1 MAAVPCSVEL
11 HRSSST
17 QLEWYFHRKHAHYKV
32 QMYNNKKKA
41 LKNLMDR
48 KKENPL
54 LRGGGWIISYEWA
67 LALITTRKTITIKM
81 QLIFVSA
88 IYSTRNSHSRFPPA
102 PERNAANRM
111 ECRSSKRLIN
121 KTKQQ
126 NIFGKWRF
134 HGNESS
140 LMENK

>member
-1 MAAVPCSVEL
+1 
-11 HRSSST
+11 
-17 QLEWYFHRKHAHYKV
+17 
-32 QMYNNKKKA
+32 
-41 LKNLMDR
+41 MDR

>member
-54 LRGGGWIISYEWA
+54 REGGWIISYEWA
-67 LALITTRKTITIKM
+67 LALITTRETITIKM

-88 IYSTRNSHSRFPPA
+88 IQHKELAFTIPSSSGT
-102 PERNAANRM
+102 ER
-111 ECRSSKRLIN
+111 SKQNGMSKFQTFN
-121 KTKQQ
+121 K
-126 NIFGKWRF
+126 
-134 HGNESS
+134 
-140 LMENK
+140 